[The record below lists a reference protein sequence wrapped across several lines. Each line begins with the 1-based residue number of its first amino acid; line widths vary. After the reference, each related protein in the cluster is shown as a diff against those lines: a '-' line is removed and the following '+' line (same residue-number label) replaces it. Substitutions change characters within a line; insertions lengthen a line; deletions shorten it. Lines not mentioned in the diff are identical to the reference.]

1 MAKFKCNVCNSN
13 IREIS
18 IHTIKI
24 VDGEVVCPEAV
35 CCDEYMESIREEG
48 KGFGGII
55 KRPGGTVSKK
65 F

>member
-13 IREIS
+13 VREIS
-18 IHTIKI
+18 KHRIKV

-35 CCDEYMESIREEG
+35 CCDEYMESIREKG
-48 KGFGGII
+48 KGLGGII

>member
-13 IREIS
+13 VREIS
-18 IHTIKI
+18 KHTIKI

-48 KGFGGII
+48 KGFSGII